1 MERNQLIRYILK
13 RIIPFCIVLSGIL
26 LWYWLNNHNDKMGAS
41 FLVIYLVLA
50 IIAIFYTFLLI
61 ELAVRVLKKQPY
73 WYINLIIM
81 ALILIPTLL
90 FMGVVGF

>member
-1 MERNQLIRYILK
+1 
-13 RIIPFCIVLSGIL
+13 
-26 LWYWLNNHNDKMGAS
+26 MGAS